1 MKSYANIN
9 YVFCLQMSLDLHVFI
24 QLSNIDR
31 DVWTFWHLKATISM
45 HLTNYQRLY
54 KLMMA
59 FTYVR
64 MFIRLSLSFPRKLRF
79 TSRNLH
85 PIMFNKQIE
94 LDHRVE
100 FLFEPPN

>member
-1 MKSYANIN
+1 
-9 YVFCLQMSLDLHVFI
+9 MSLDLHVFI
-24 QLSNIDR
+24 QLSIIDP

-45 HLTNYQRLY
+45 HLKLYQRLY

-64 MFIRLSLSFPRKLRF
+64 MFIRLSLSFPRKLIF

-85 PIMFNKQIE
+85 QIMFYKQIE
-94 LDHRVE
+94 LDYRVE